1 MGMQRCIFLRTF
13 CVLILGR
20 AEGLENGWRDDT
32 TAELFFSLGSD
43 RLEDYRKK
51 HSTKRKEEEERKI
64 GGNERGHAL
73 YKQTG
78 EQAVSFYFFKQPDL
92 LSINQHG
99 VRLNELK
106 AYLTNVSL

>member
-1 MGMQRCIFLRTF
+1 MGMQRCIFSHTF

-20 AEGLENGWRDDT
+20 AEGLENGWRGDT

-51 HSTKRKEEEERKI
+51 RSTKRKEKEERKI
-64 GGNERGHAL
+64 GGNERGHTL

-78 EQAVSFYFFKQPDL
+78 EQAVSFYFFQAAWFTLYQSAWSAFK
-92 LSINQHG
+92 
-99 VRLNELK
+99 R
-106 AYLTNVSL
+106 T